1 MVNIYVFNPS
11 NKLRLLSKLLLQASK
26 RILKSVHSDTAM
38 GLTAPTRPVKANIS
52 CTNSAEYDLD
62 FKKPPRPLEKPV
74 RDPEYYK
81 DESQGGFCIFQVE
94 NRLFRVHRFFLMREP
109 SALEDMLRFP
119 EKSFNNHGSS
129 DDNPIVL
136 SDTAE
141 QFRDLLWA
149 LYARPS
155 DLQKLSD
162 HGDIGK
168 LLNISEMAHKY
179 FIGSFRT
186 WSVQCIYTLAK
197 DGYGPLRNASSE
209 VFARILSIATASGHE
224 KLLDVLTKK
233 LMSRILWHNMSPD
246 PILPIAEKNELRRV
260 QGICY
265 YRQLTKM
272 ERDTPRHS
280 YSSGSQLAIPL
291 HISVDKRKRFFR
303 AHNQLVKLWEQL
315 RSNPPMFGRDGCP
328 SHGLCLDTW
337 MHLWNEAGSS
347 AEILRYGPADVLG
360 RLKTFMIY
368 LRHSMNETPAINE
381 PCMLS
386 ALETIAMIRDKI
398 IENLME
404 YFEPGMCA
412 DLLPSLHVV

>member
-1 MVNIYVFNPS
+1 MGHLMTIPS
-11 NKLRLLSKLLLQASK
+11 FY
-26 RILKSVHSDTAM
+26 
-38 GLTAPTRPVKANIS
+38 PTQRS
-52 CTNSAEYDLD
+52 SSATC
-62 FKKPPRPLEKPV
+62 FGHCMHGRCFPRPKP
-74 RDPEYYK
+74 RHA
-81 DESQGGFCIFQVE
+81 S
-94 NRLFRVHRFFLMREP
+94 NLFVAY
-109 SALEDMLRFP
+109 S
-119 EKSFNNHGSS
+119 
-129 DDNPIVL
+129 
-136 SDTAE
+136 
-141 QFRDLLWA
+141 
-149 LYARPS
+149 RPS
-155 DLQKLSD
+155 DLQKLPD

-168 LLNISEMAHKY
+168 LLNIAEMSNKY
-179 FIGSFRT
+179 CIGSFRT

-197 DGYGPLRNASSE
+197 DGNGPLRNAPSE
-209 VFARILSIATASGHE
+209 VFARILSIAAASGHE
-224 KLLDVLTKK
+224 KLLEVLTKK
-233 LMSRILWHNMSPD
+233 LMSRILGHNMPPD
-246 PILPIAEKNELRRV
+246 LVLPIAEKYELRRL

-280 YSSGSQLAIPL
+280 YNSGSQLAIPL

-303 AHNQLVKLWEQL
+303 AHDQLVGLWEQL

-347 AEILRYGPADVLG
+347 AEILHYGPADVLG
-360 RLKTFMIY
+360 RLKTFMVY

-412 DLLPSLHVV
+412 ETISSLRVV